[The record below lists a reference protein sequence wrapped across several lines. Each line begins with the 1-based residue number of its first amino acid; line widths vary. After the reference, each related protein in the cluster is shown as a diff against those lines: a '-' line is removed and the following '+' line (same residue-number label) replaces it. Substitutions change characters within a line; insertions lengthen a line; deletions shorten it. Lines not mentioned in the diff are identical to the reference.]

1 MKCHKVLLAW
11 ASSLLSALPAGA
23 VTAVLLPNPQVP
35 GFRFPESE
43 ATIVNWVYEMGNG
56 PPADAATAFE
66 NMNRSEEHTSELQS
80 LRHLVCRLLLEKK
93 KNKHKISAHWKVR
106 LKLAVCDL
114 GPELA

>member
-23 VTAVLLPNPQVP
+23 GTAVLLANPQVP

-43 ATIVNWVYEMGNG
+43 ATIVNWVYEMGTG

-66 NMNRSEEHTSELQS
+66 NMNLHGWGLWTALTMETAQVDNGQK
-80 LRHLVCRLLLEKK
+80 LRVFETWFTPDRKSTRL
-93 KNKHKISAHWKVR
+93 NSSH
-106 LKLAVCDL
+106 
-114 GPELA
+114 